1 MEGFGTLEYWA
12 KVIDFLLFAAA
23 LVWLWQKFAKPQLE
37 AASDAEN
44 ARIAGIEEALAKAK
58 GDLVTAHA
66 AREAADGE
74 RETILRNADEAGARD
89 LAAAVA
95 EARAQA
101 ERIRAHAGGE
111 VERQRYAAGVRLR
124 IEMIEEALAHAR
136 RDATARSDEALQASL
151 IDQLLEDLTRDRK
164 AGA

>member
-12 KVIDFLLFAAA
+12 KVIDFVLFAAA

-44 ARIAGIEEALAKAK
+44 ARIAGIEDGLAKAK
-58 GDLVTAHA
+58 ADLAA
-66 AREAADGE
+66 ARVARETANAE

-89 LAAAVA
+89 LEAAVA
-95 EARAQA
+95 DAKGQA
-101 ERIRAHAGGE
+101 ARIRAHAEGE

-124 IEMIEEALAHAR
+124 IEMIEDALAKAR
-136 RDATARSDEALQASL
+136 RDAAARSDEALQSSL
-151 IDQLLEDLTRDRK
+151 VDQLLGDLTRDNK